1 MAYPVNLSIL
11 GQDVEVVWKCPRGRH
26 VIVEDSEVVVVLL
39 MQVKILS
46 QLLCDFFY
54 LSSFET
60 ESLNLGGKAPIIIAV

>member
-46 QLLCDFFY
+46 QLRWLLCDFFTC
-54 LSSFET
+54 LH
-60 ESLNLGGKAPIIIAV
+60 LRLRA